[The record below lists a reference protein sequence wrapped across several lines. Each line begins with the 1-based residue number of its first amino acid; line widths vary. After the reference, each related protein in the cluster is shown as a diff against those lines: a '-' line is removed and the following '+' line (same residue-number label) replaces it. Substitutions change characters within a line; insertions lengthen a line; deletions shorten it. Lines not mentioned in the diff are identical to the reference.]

1 MMAENPK
8 VITRSLKK
16 GTGLTVFES
25 PVTGFPAST
34 LLKIINSKNALL
46 QISVNLEKKEM
57 TFIVNVLEYA
67 PQNNSNLAGYFLN
80 LDGRNYFT
88 VNYGAM
94 MNKKMFLPIEEK
106 YPAK

>member
-67 PQNNSNLAGYFLN
+67 PQNNSNLAGYFLT
-80 LDGRNYFT
+80 L
-88 VNYGAM
+88 M
-94 MNKKMFLPIEEK
+94 EEIILQLIMV
-106 YPAK
+106 